1 VSANLKR
8 FQVFGCQQ
16 DAGVPTKM
24 NNQPIKKERVKV
36 VSLQV
41 NVCNHESAILRVA
54 ELIEKGDGGYVCFS
68 TVHMTI
74 ESFDNPEYAAKVN
87 AADLII
93 PDGMPIV
100 WMQKLQGEKQAARV
114 RANDLMIMLCAYAEK
129 NDLTVGF
136 YGGKQTV
143 IDAILERAKRDFPKL
158 KIVYAFSPP
167 FRPLTEEEDAAIT
180 AEINQSK
187 PDVLFMGLGCPKQE
201 NWMSAHKDKL
211 KAVMLGV
218 GASFDFFAGNV
229 RESPEWLGKLGLEWL
244 FRLTQEPRRLWKRYL
259 ILNPRFMRLATL
271 QLLRSKK

>member
-1 VSANLKR
+1 
-8 FQVFGCQQ
+8 
-16 DAGVPTKM
+16 M
-24 NNQPIKKERVKV
+24 NNHFVKNERVNV

-41 NVCNHESAILRVA
+41 NVCNHASAIRRVA
-54 ELIEKGDGGYVCFS
+54 ELVERGHGGYVCFS
-68 TVHMTI
+68 TVHMTM
-74 ESFDNPEYAAKVN
+74 ESLDNPEYASKVN

-100 WMQKLQGEKQAARV
+100 WMQKLQGEGQAARV
-114 RANDLMIMLCAYAEK
+114 RANDLMIMLCEYAEK

-136 YGGKQTV
+136 YGGKQSV

-167 FRPLTEEEDAAIT
+167 FRPLTEEEDIAIT
-180 AEINQSK
+180 AEINEKK
-187 PDVLFMGLGCPKQE
+187 PDILIMGLGCPKQE
-201 NWMSAHKDKL
+201 NWMAAHKGKL
-211 KAVMLGV
+211 TAVMLGV

-229 RESPEWLGKLGLEWL
+229 RESPEWLGRLGLEWI

-259 ILNPRFMRLATL
+259 ILNPRFVRLATL